1 MLMDKHLLFR
11 ATLFW
16 VLTMVPQGATKICQS
31 IDVRNHVANLNK
43 LRNCTEI
50 SGNLYIVLL
59 LNTESESDYDD
70 YVFPELQKIS
80 GHLLLFQLKHFTSL
94 GKMFPNLRLI
104 RGLTLFRNYAL
115 VIYDMARIQEV
126 CIQWV
131 HFLRSTKYK
140 QNFHSKL
147 LHSRP

>member
-1 MLMDKHLLFR
+1 MSMLMDKHLLFR

-16 VLTMVPQGATKICQS
+16 VLTMVPQGTTKICQS
-31 IDVRNHVANLNK
+31 IDVRNNVANLNK

-50 SGNLYIVLL
+50 SGDLYIVLL

-115 VIYDMARIQEV
+115 VIYDLARIQEV
-126 CIQWV
+126 RIRQVHFSNNMPIQWT
-131 HFLRSTKYK
+131 FL
-140 QNFHSKL
+140 
-147 LHSRP
+147 